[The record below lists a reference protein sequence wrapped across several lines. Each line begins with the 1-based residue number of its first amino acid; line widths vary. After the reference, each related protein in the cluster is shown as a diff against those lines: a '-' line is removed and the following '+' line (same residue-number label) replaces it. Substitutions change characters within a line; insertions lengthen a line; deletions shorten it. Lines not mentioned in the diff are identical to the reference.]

1 MMYYQILTE
10 DIVCIIHELSIQ
22 LLQNIIIGMYRIK
35 KIKTNIR

>member
-1 MMYYQILTE
+1 MMNYQILTE
-10 DIVCIIHELSIQ
+10 DIVCTIHKLSIQ